1 MTDTIPF
8 IDLQAQRRR
17 LGNNIDAAISRV
29 LDHGQFIMGP
39 EVAVLERNLAEF
51 VGCKHVIS
59 CASGTDAL
67 LMALMVKGIGPGDA
81 VFVPTFTFT
90 ATAEVISLL
99 GATPVFI
106 DVDEA
111 SFNIDPDSLASAI
124 HAANDDTLLTPRG
137 VIAVDMFGMAA
148 DYDSIH
154 RIANLHGLWVISDAA
169 QSLGGSRDG
178 QNIGQLAEITCTSF
192 FPAKPLGCYGDGGA
206 IFTNSDHV
214 AEILNSIR
222 AHGKGTDKYDNVRI
236 GINGRLD
243 TLQAAVLIEKL
254 TIFKDELVSRERI
267 AQRYNSLLSQYAG
280 TPSPTNSTTSAWAQ
294 YTIKV
299 SDRDNL
305 AAQLKSV
312 GIPTAIYYP
321 RPLHLQTAYSGC
333 PISPSGCA
341 ISETLSQI
349 VLSLPMH
356 PYLDEETQDRI
367 VHSVADCLER
377 IQ

>member
-17 LGNNIDAAISRV
+17 LGNKIDAAISRV

-39 EVAVLERNLAEF
+39 EVAVLERNLADF

-99 GATPVFI
+99 GATPIFI
-106 DVDEA
+106 DVNEA
-111 SFNIDPDSLASAI
+111 SYNIDTDSLVSAI
-124 HAANDDTLLTPRG
+124 HATNDDTLLTPRG
-137 VIAVDMFGMAA
+137 VIAVDIFGLAA
-148 DYDSIH
+148 DYDSIN
-154 RIANLHGLWVISDAA
+154 RIADLHGLWVISDAA
-169 QSLGGSRDG
+169 QSLGGSNDG
-178 QNIGQLAEITCTSF
+178 RNVGQLAEITCTSF

-206 IFTNSDHV
+206 IFTNSDHI
-214 AEILNSIR
+214 AEILKSIR
-222 AHGKGTDKYDNVRI
+222 AHGKGTDKYDNVRV

-254 TIFKDELVSRERI
+254 TIFRDELISRERI
-267 AQRYNSLLSQYAG
+267 AQRYNSLLSQYVG
-280 TPSPTNSTTSAWAQ
+280 TPSPTNSATSAWAQ

-299 SDRDNL
+299 SDRDTL
-305 AAQLKSV
+305 AAHLKSN
-312 GIPTAIYYP
+312 GIPTAVYYP
-321 RPLHLQTAYSGC
+321 RPLHLQTAYSDC
-333 PISPSGCA
+333 PISPSGCST
-341 ISETLSQI
+341 SETLSQT

-356 PYLDEETQDRI
+356 PYLDEKTQNRI
-367 VHSVADCLER
+367 VQSVVNCLEHIR
-377 IQ
+377 